1 MRPSNQQIFTMVRD
15 GRRAIVAAAAAIV
28 IASRVAAIAPA
39 DQPRIVVES
48 VPDRERDRLALAE
61 FYEQFTAVAGIPI
74 VASGRVRPEAV
85 AEAAWIVERMLARRP
100 DVARALAASPVRV
113 AVMAYDEFT
122 TDIPEHADLRP
133 AERWNRRARGLGATI
148 ARPAVSCGE
157 ENLLCFPGDPY
168 VGENIL
174 VHEFAHTVHEIGLRA
189 VDPTFQK
196 RLEAAFALAKER
208 DCWRGTYALT
218 NPAEYWAEGVQS
230 WLGCNRTGGGI
241 HGELNSAAA
250 VLEHDPPLAAL
261 LTEVFGA
268 EPWVYVVPADRPSAD
283 RRHLAGFD
291 PAAAPRFDWAAAAR
305 STTAR

>member
-1 MRPSNQQIFTMVRD
+1 MR
-15 GRRAIVAAAAAIV
+15 GAARWSARWSASGPVLLGTQAVLRGLAFVSAAMS
-28 IASRVAAIAPA
+28 IAASAEFPEI
-39 DQPRIVVES
+39 QVERL
-48 VPDRERDRLALAE
+48 PDRERSRLNLAE
-61 FYEQFTAVAGIPI
+61 FYEQFASADGIPI

-85 AEAAWIVERMLARRP
+85 AEAAWIVSRMLARRP
-100 DVARALAASPVRV
+100 DVARALATSPVRV
-113 AVMAYDEFT
+113 AVMAHDEFT

-133 AERWNRRARGLGATI
+133 AERWNRRARGLGATD

-196 RLEAAFALAKER
+196 RLEAAFALAKDR

-241 HGELNSAAA
+241 HGPLNSAAA
-250 VLEHDPPLAAL
+250 VREHDPPLAAL
-261 LTEVFGA
+261 LAEVFGG
-268 EPWVYVVPADRPSAD
+268 EPWVYVVPADRPAGD

-291 PAAAPRFDWAAAAR
+291 PGRAPRFDWAHA
-305 STTAR
+305 TTGR

>member
-1 MRPSNQQIFTMVRD
+1 MSGRHVVR
-15 GRRAIVAAAAAIV
+15 AWIAAAVLGMTASGMPSIPAAEPPGIDV
-28 IASRVAAIAPA
+28 GPVPAGERARLGLAA
-39 DQPRIVVES
+39 
-48 VPDRERDRLALAE
+48 
-61 FYEQFTAVAGIPI
+61 FYEQFSAADGIPI

-113 AVMAYDEFT
+113 AVMAHDEFT

-174 VHEFAHTVHEIGLRA
+174 IHEFAHTVHEIGLRA

-196 RLEAAFALAKER
+196 RLEAAFALGKDR
-208 DCWRGTYALT
+208 GCWRGTYALT
-218 NPAEYWAEGVQS
+218 NQAEYWAEGVQS

-268 EPWVYVVPADRPSAD
+268 EPWVYVVPADRPAAD

-305 STTAR
+305 SGNAR